1 MIPNLYAV
9 IRLQELQDQ
18 EEKKFQNATNQPQ
31 KDIHSARLE
40 AFTDVEFILK
50 YASWY
55 KKDGFDKVLAS
66 KLGET
71 IYFDGNKRYTKD
83 DDDKEIEETKN

>member
-1 MIPNLYAV
+1 MIPNLYAI

-18 EEKKFQNATNQPQ
+18 EEEKFQNTTDQTQ
-31 KDIHSARLE
+31 KDIHSGRLE

-50 YASWY
+50 YASCY
-55 KKDGFDKVLAS
+55 KKDGFDKELAS

-71 IYFDGNKRYTKD
+71 IYFDGNKRYTKED
-83 DDDKEIEETKN
+83 DDEIEEAKN